1 MKAVGEAAT
10 HLAWLCPSA
19 ASLVALARSPT
30 ASVWDQVR
38 GDPGAVLLILRQ
50 VPDHAVSSQSFFPA
64 VVHEPAVLLE
74 AARLL
79 EAPGPAFVDWTQPAV
94 IQRHRVAKAKTRG

>member
-1 MKAVGEAAT
+1 MKALGEAAT

-30 ASVWDQVR
+30 ATVWEQVR
-38 GDPGAVLLILRQ
+38 TDPGALLLILRQ
-50 VPDHAVSSQSFFPA
+50 VPDHAASSLSFFPA
-64 VVHEPAVLLE
+64 VAHEPAVLLE
-74 AARLL
+74 AARFL

-94 IQRHRVAKAKTRG
+94 RPIYHACLT